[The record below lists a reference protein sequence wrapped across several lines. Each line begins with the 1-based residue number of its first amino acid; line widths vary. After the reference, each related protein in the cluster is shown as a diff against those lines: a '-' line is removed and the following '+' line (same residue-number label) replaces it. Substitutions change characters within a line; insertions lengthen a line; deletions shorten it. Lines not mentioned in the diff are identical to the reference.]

1 MSDNQDLVPDRQG
14 GEVRMWTIIGSIVG
28 AIIASVITTKILATH
43 YFEIVDGY
51 VKDIELN
58 TKEFVDSMKRKQI

>member
-1 MSDNQDLVPDRQG
+1 
-14 GEVRMWTIIGSIVG
+14 MWTIIGSIVG
-28 AIIASVITTKILATH
+28 AIIASVITTKILATY

-58 TKEFVDSMKRKQI
+58 TKEFVDSMKHKQI